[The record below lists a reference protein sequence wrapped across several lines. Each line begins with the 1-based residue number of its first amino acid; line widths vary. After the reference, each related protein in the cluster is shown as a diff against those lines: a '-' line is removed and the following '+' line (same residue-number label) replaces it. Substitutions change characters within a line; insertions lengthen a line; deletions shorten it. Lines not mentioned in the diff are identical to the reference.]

1 LIDPKRG
8 VDYAWARRLP
18 QLRTGI
24 IDDQEEARALLE
36 RLVDDMDERYEA
48 IAAEGCRNIGAF
60 NRKVSASRRMPRVV
74 IFFDEVAN
82 WMQDDEFKSTVDGLI
97 NKIATKSRAA
107 GFHLFMI
114 YQRADNQVMT
124 MQLRTNLGNK
134 LILRLGDEGSS
145 KIALNERGAERLLG
159 KGHLIAKLQSDEKVY
174 LQVPYIGDEEVEE
187 LAAAV
192 IATWQAPPP
201 RVA

>member
-1 LIDPKRG
+1 
-8 VDYAWARRLP
+8 
-18 QLRTGI
+18 
-24 IDDQEEARALLE
+24 
-36 RLVDDMDERYEA
+36 
-48 IAAEGCRNIGAF
+48 
-60 NRKVSASRRMPRVV
+60 
-74 IFFDEVAN
+74 
-82 WMQDDEFKSTVDGLI
+82 
-97 NKIATKSRAA
+97 
-107 GFHLFMI
+107 
-114 YQRADNQVMT
+114 VMT